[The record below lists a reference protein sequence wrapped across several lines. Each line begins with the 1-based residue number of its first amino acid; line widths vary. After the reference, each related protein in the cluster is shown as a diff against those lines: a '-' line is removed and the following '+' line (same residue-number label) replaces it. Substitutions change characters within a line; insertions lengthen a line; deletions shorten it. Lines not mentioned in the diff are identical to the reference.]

1 MADTLESLEIEVKH
15 SASGAADE
23 ITKVA
28 SAVRKLNR
36 ALEKTLPNFKLYR
49 DMMGQTPVTYN
60 DNRTAQIADTINN
73 TKQAA
78 SAAGKATK
86 QAAKGVKDLSQQASR
101 SKGPLENLISSLKRI
116 AFYRMIRAVIKA
128 ITQAFQEGLE
138 QAYLFSSTLST
149 EGVRFS
155 QSIDRMKSA
164 GNQMKGQLGAAFAA
178 LLAAVEPILI
188 AIINLITRAADAIS
202 QLLSA
207 FTGKT
212 YLKAGQAAAG
222 MADSMGD
229 GAKAAKEWRNQLL
242 GFDEINRLEAPSD
255 SNSGSGGGGGGSGYV
270 FTDVPINEKYLRL
283 VEKFTEL
290 ASRMKFNIRDVLFNW
305 SNLDPENIAKKAI
318 AGLSG
323 ILGGAVGFMIGG
335 VPGAVVGTIL
345 GVTVGLLIDSLIF
358 NKDRVLGKSELGNM
372 LSLAIT
378 ALAGGLIGFAV
389 GGPGGALLGATIGVG
404 VFAALKGVDFFADG
418 KFSTIISQLATALT
432 IFAGAAIGFM
442 VGGPAGAVIGATIG
456 VGIAATIEEL
466 KFNVAENPE
475 RAKYRSG
482 LDWFIVGVL
491 GLPSDEEWKQWGK
504 NVIQWIG
511 DGFKDFGHEL
521 YLIFVAPFED
531 MIDSI
536 KDMLG
541 IGGGG
546 GTSAEFSNIGGSVVQ
561 GLWDGVSA
569 RWSEFIGF
577 FQGLWNKLASWWSS
591 LSLSPFNIPHPHF
604 DWTYSEATGLI
615 AKAMEFVG
623 IPPTIPHLQISWYA
637 QGGFPDTGS
646 LYFASE
652 NGPELV
658 GTMGNRNAVANND
671 QIIEGIRQGVYDAV
685 SAAMASGGNGN
696 VNVKVFLDS
705 REIKTGQQRLNR
717 AMGVS

>member
-28 SAVRKLNR
+28 SAVRSLNR
-36 ALEKTLPNFKLYR
+36 ALEKALPNFKLYR
-49 DMMGQTPVTYN
+49 DMMGKTPVTYN
-60 DNRTAQIADTINN
+60 DNRTTQIADTINN

-86 QAAKGVKDLSQQASR
+86 QAAKGVKELSQQASR
-101 SKGPLENLISSLKRI
+101 SKGPLENLVSSLKRI

-188 AIINLITRAADAIS
+188 AIINLITKAADAIS

-290 ASRMKFNIRDVLFNW
+290 ASRMKFNIQDVLFNW

-389 GGPGGALLGATIGVG
+389 GGPGGALLGATVGVG
-404 VFAALKGVDFFADG
+404 VFATLKGVDFFADG
-418 KFSTIISQLATALT
+418 KFSSIISQLATALT

-466 KFNVAENPE
+466 KFNVADNPE
-475 RAKYRSG
+475 RAKYKSS

-491 GLPSDEEWKQWGK
+491 GLPSDEEWKHWGK

-511 DGFKDFGHEL
+511 EGFKDFGHEL
-521 YLIFVAPFED
+521 YLIFVEPFED
-531 MIDSI
+531 MIRSI
-536 KDMLG
+536 KETLG
-541 IGGGG
+541 IHSPSTVMSDIG
-546 GTSAEFSNIGGSVVQ
+546 SNIVQ
-561 GLWDGVSA
+561 GLWDGISA
-569 RWSEFIGF
+569 RWGEFVGF
-577 FQGLWNKLASWWSS
+577 FHDLWNALASWWSS

-646 LYFASE
+646 LYFAGE
-652 NGPELV
+652 QGPELV

-685 SAAMASGGNGN
+685 SAAMANSGNGD
-696 VNVKVFLDS
+696 VSVKVFLDS

>member
-1 MADTLESLEIEVKH
+1 MADTLESLEIQVKH

-28 SAVRKLNR
+28 SAVRALNR

-60 DNRTAQIADTINN
+60 DNRTTQIAETINN
-73 TKQAA
+73 TKKAA
-78 SAAGKATK
+78 SGAGKATQ
-86 QAAKGVKDLSQQASR
+86 QAAKGIKDLSRQASR
-101 SKGPLENLISSLKRI
+101 SKGPIENFISSLKRI
-116 AFYRMIRAVIKA
+116 AYYRFIRWILKS
-128 ITQAFQEGLE
+128 ITQAFTEGLE
-138 QAYLFSSTLST
+138 QAYLFSSALST

-155 QSIDRMKSA
+155 QSLDRMKSA
-164 GNQMKGQLGAAFAA
+164 GNQLKGQLGSAFIA
-178 LLAAVEPILI
+178 LRTALEPILT
-188 AIINLITRAADAIS
+188 AIINLILKAADAIT

-212 YLKAGQAAAG
+212 YLKAGQTAAKFSDA
-222 MADSMGD
+222 MDK
-229 GAKAAKEWRNQLL
+229 GAKKAKEWRNQLL

-255 SNSGSGGGGGGSGYV
+255 SDSSSGSGGGSGYV

-290 ASRMKFNIRDVLFNW
+290 ASRMKFNIQDVLFNW

-318 AGLSG
+318 AGVSG

-335 VPGAVVGTIL
+335 APGAVVGTIL
-345 GVTVGLLIDSLIF
+345 GVTIGLLIDSLIF

-378 ALAGGLIGFAV
+378 ALAGGLIGFVV
-389 GGPGGALLGATIGVG
+389 GGPGGALLGASVGVG
-404 VFAALKGVDFFADG
+404 VFAALKGIDFFADG

-456 VGIAATIEEL
+456 IGIAATIEEL
-466 KFNVAENPE
+466 KFNVADNPE

-504 NVIQWIG
+504 NVIEWIG
-511 DGFKDFGHEL
+511 EGFKDFGHEL
-521 YLIFVAPFED
+521 YLIFVAPFGE

-536 KDMLG
+536 KEMLG
-541 IGGGG
+541 IHSPSTVMSDIG
-546 GTSAEFSNIGGSVVQ
+546 SNIVQ
-561 GLWDGVSA
+561 GLWDGISA
-569 RWSEFIGF
+569 RWGEFVGF
-577 FQGLWNKLASWWSS
+577 FQGLWNTLASWWSS

-646 LYFASE
+646 LYFAGE
-652 NGPELV
+652 QGPELV

-685 SAAMASGGNGN
+685 SAAMANGGNGD
-696 VNVKVFLDS
+696 VSVKVFLDS